1 MHRSAF
7 AIVAATLFALPC
19 SAYAVDDTAHIGVRA
34 GVETP
39 FYTHYSR
46 SGSSGSYWL
55 GDAFQ
60 PALDLLVEY
69 YPGGSV
75 SFGGE
80 LREGFASTGS
90 LYDRTGTAI
99 GPTVTFD
106 LAPIYL
112 RVALPV
118 HIEPS
123 PAYLDFRPAG
133 GIKLGSDRVAF
144 YAEAALDFPLV
155 GGSGVSIFDTQQVSL
170 GAGVWL
176 KF

>member
-1 MHRSAF
+1 MNRIAALTAF
-7 AIVAATLFALPC
+7 VASLALCAPI
-19 SAYAVDDTAHIGVRA
+19 ALADEPAHIGVRA
-34 GVETP
+34 GLETP

-46 SGSSGSYWL
+46 GGASGSYWL
-55 GDAFQ
+55 GDSFQ

-69 YPGGSV
+69 YPGGMV
-75 SFGGE
+75 SIGAE

-99 GPTVTFD
+99 GPSVTFD
-106 LAPIYL
+106 FTPLYL
-112 RVALPV
+112 RLALPV
-118 HIEPS
+118 HVEPS

-133 GIKLGSDRVAF
+133 GLKLGSDRVAF
-144 YAEAALDFPLV
+144 YVEAALDFPLV
-155 GGSGVSIFDTQQVSL
+155 GGSGVGIFDTQQVSL